1 MILLRLV
8 RFVFDLLLFPLRVF
22 RRARAVPAGAFVRLA
37 IDGKVADVVPK
48 PRFWE
53 IRRQH
58 VTSIAAVGELVDEVI
73 ADARVAGIV
82 VEMKQLDCGMAAAT
96 SLRAQLA
103 RAKGAGKQV
112 FVHLPM
118 GGGTKEVYVASAGKI
133 LVGPATQL
141 APLGFVST
149 SRYLRRALDR
159 AGVEPDVIACGEY
172 KAAGENLMRD
182 TMSDG
187 QREQLER
194 ILETFHDALVGAI
207 AEGRGIERA
216 RAAALVDGAPYFGKA
231 AIEAGLADD
240 VAHDDEV
247 PARLGIAG
255 TKMLVDAGAY
265 LAMKKTPLVRPVF
278 GARRPLVAVI
288 SVHGPIAH
296 AGGNFGSF
304 ATDERVTRM
313 VRLARKN
320 RRVKGV
326 ILHVDSPG
334 GSALASDRMH
344 HEIAQLARDKPVVAC
359 MANVA
364 ASGGYYVAAPAHRIV
379 CEPTTITGS
388 IGVVAARLS
397 VEPLL
402 ARLGITTEAVRRGA
416 RAGLLSNALPL
427 SEDERAALTREIE
440 ATYGAFVG
448 VVAAGRKMA
457 PERVE
462 ELARGRVWVGKDAL
476 ASGLVDALGGFDVAM
491 EEVRRLLPAKVRDR
505 VERHV
510 MRLPRQHVP
519 LLDPPSGARPAAG
532 DVGGEA
538 GRRAVSALLGAF
550 LPEGERTLVE
560 LAAAG
565 ERVLALFTGALG

>member
-1 MILLRLV
+1 
-8 RFVFDLLLFPLRVF
+8 
-22 RRARAVPAGAFVRLA
+22 
-37 IDGKVADVVPK
+37 
-48 PRFWE
+48 
-53 IRRQH
+53 
-58 VTSIAAVGELVDEVI
+58 
-73 ADARVAGIV
+73 
-82 VEMKQLDCGMAAAT
+82 
-96 SLRAQLA
+96 
-103 RAKGAGKQV
+103 
-112 FVHLPM
+112 
-118 GGGTKEVYVASAGKI
+118 
-133 LVGPATQL
+133 
-141 APLGFVST
+141 
-149 SRYLRRALDR
+149 
-159 AGVEPDVIACGEY
+159 
-172 KAAGENLMRD
+172 
-182 TMSDG
+182 
-187 QREQLER
+187 
-194 ILETFHDALVGAI
+194 
-207 AEGRGIERA
+207 
-216 RAAALVDGAPYFGKA
+216 
-231 AIEAGLADD
+231 
-240 VAHDDEV
+240 
-247 PARLGIAG
+247 
-255 TKMLVDAGAY
+255 
-265 LAMKKTPLVRPVF
+265 
-278 GARRPLVAVI
+278 
-288 SVHGPIAH
+288 
-296 AGGNFGSF
+296 
-304 ATDERVTRM
+304 
-313 VRLARKN
+313 
-320 RRVKGV
+320 V